1 MVFKYTI
8 IFVNDASINEDTT
21 TICIYKNMDN
31 GYIYRFYMY
40 YISYILYDINDDS
53 DDNMEHESFIT
64 CNLNHISIYWYYYQA
79 MEKMVLVL

>member
-1 MVFKYTI
+1 MMLLLMKIQQLFAYIKTWIMGISIDSTYI
-8 IFVNDASINEDTT
+8 ISA
-21 TICIYKNMDN
+21 
-31 GYIYRFYMY
+31 
-40 YISYILYDINDDS
+40 ILYDINDDS